1 MKKNIK
7 YDLVIIGATG
17 FTGKLVVEYLLKEYG
32 AVNKEFTWAIAGRNH
47 EKLDALRKK
56 FEQIDPLAKELNILT
71 SNNHDIA
78 SLDKITSVSKL
89 IITTVGPYL
98 KYGKLLVESCVRNG
112 THYCDLTGEVPFIR
126 DSIDSFDLLAKDNK
140 SRIIHSCGFDS
151 IPSDIGVFFLQ
162 KFSISKYKV
171 PCDEI
176 KLYVRSTRGGLSG
189 GTIDSMINIS
199 EYIKNRPKLGGLLGN
214 PYALDPTLRRFK
226 SSDKSSLRTIKWD
239 EEMMFWTAPFIMSGI
254 NTRVVRRSNALLN
267 FQYGNNFRYNE
278 VSSFSKGL
286 LGFMKSLYLLMGIGL
301 VKIFL
306 SYSFSSWVIRK
317 FFLPSPGQGPSR
329 NKREEGHFK
338 LLLIGKIDG
347 EKKVSV
353 TITGDR
359 DPGYA
364 GTAKMLA
371 EAALSL
377 LLEEKNIPKSY
388 GVLTPAAGFGDVI
401 IDRLKNK
408 GIIFKIDEIL

>member
-1 MKKNIK
+1 MKRDIK
-7 YDLVIIGATG
+7 YDLVIIGASG

-47 EKLDALRKK
+47 EKLYALRKK
-56 FEQIDPLAKELNILT
+56 FEKIDPLAKELNILI
-71 SNNHDIA
+71 SNNHDIT
-78 SLDKITSVSKL
+78 SLDKITSVSRL

-126 DSIDSFDLLAKDNK
+126 ESIDSFDSVAKDNK
-140 SRIIHSCGFDS
+140 CRIIHSCGFDS
-151 IPSDIGVFFLQ
+151 VPSDVGVFFLQ
-162 KFSISKYKV
+162 KHSISKYKT

-176 KLYVRSTRGGLSG
+176 KLYVRATRGGLSG

-199 EYIKNRPKLGGLLGN
+199 DYIKNRPKLAGLLGH
-214 PYALDPTLRRFK
+214 PYALNPTLQSFK

-239 EEMMFWTAPFIMSGI
+239 EEMMLWTAPFIMSGI

-267 FQYGNNFRYNE
+267 FKYGNNFKYAE
-278 VSSFSKGL
+278 VSSFSKGM
-286 LGFMKSLYLLMGIGL
+286 LGFIKSLYLLTGIGL
-301 VKIFL
+301 VKMFL
-306 SYSFSSWVIRK
+306 SFSFSLWVIRK
-317 FFLPSPGQGPSR
+317 FFLPSPGEGPSR
-329 NKREEGHFK
+329 NDREEGYFK
-338 LLLIGKIDG
+338 LLLVGKING

-353 TITGDR
+353 TISGDR

-371 EAALSL
+371 ESALCI
-377 LLEEKNIPKSY
+377 LLEKKDIPKSY
-388 GVLTPAAGFGDVI
+388 GVMTPACGFGDVI
-401 IDRLKNK
+401 IGRLKNK
-408 GIIFKIDEIL
+408 GIIFRIDESF